1 MQQSYSYIWYILGCM
16 LAYVSTTESSTDG
29 ILQAFLALPVKQAH
43 APGFNMQFFW
53 ALIAL
58 MQ

>member
-1 MQQSYSYIWYILGCM
+1 M